1 MHKGIILLVKAE
13 DKEDAINEAE
23 SFLEPYG
30 NGDVWDW
37 YIIGGRWSGTLNKNY
52 KKFMKQAKKILG
64 NKDFVSM
71 KDVEDNKDKLQKAW
85 EDLGETSV
93 NPYNRSSYDKDCSAG
108 DILPAKECLE
118 TLRDWEID
126 MKKKAEEIWKKTVDA
141 KAEEK
146 KGNEIYSMSG
156 CYAGLYRSC
165 SNDYF
170 SFESNLY
177 DTVNCSNKLPKD
189 LKGLWAVVVDMHN

>member
-71 KDVEDNKDKLQKAW
+71 KDIDDNKDKFQKVW

-93 NPYNRSSYDKDCSAG
+93 NPYNRSSYDKSRLD
-108 DILPAKECLE
+108 DDVLPAKECLE
-118 TLRDWEID
+118 TLKDWNVDLKE
-126 MKKKAEEIWKKTVDA
+126 KAEEFWKKTIDA
-141 KAEEK
+141 KKEEK
-146 KGNEIYSMSG
+146 KNKGKYPMSG
-156 CYAGLYRSC
+156 YYAGLYRDC
-165 SNDYF
+165 ANDVF

-177 DTVNCSNKLPKD
+177 DTFNLSNKLPKD
-189 LKGLWAVVVDMHN
+189 LKGLWAVICDLHN